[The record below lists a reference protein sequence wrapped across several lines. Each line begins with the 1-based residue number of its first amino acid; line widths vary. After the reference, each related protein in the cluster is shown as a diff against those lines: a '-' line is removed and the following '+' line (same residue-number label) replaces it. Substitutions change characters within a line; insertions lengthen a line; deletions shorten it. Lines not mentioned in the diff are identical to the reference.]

1 MDHPMVHWMRDDGL
15 KVLSGPCRCSVLPPP
30 APHPPQDYFS
40 ALSDPTLIPSQDDRG
55 LCFALRPDALLC
67 ASLGQREQLAVSCV
81 LFFVFL
87 FLLLLDLFFFLKCIP
102 SVFFFFTS
110 SLFIHLTSSLL
121 IFTSS
126 SVLFPPAQWPLR
138 LIVNHHTHT
147 DLITHQHRNIPPQ
160 KRPHRKS

>member
-1 MDHPMVHWMRDDGL
+1 MVHWMRDDGL
-15 KVLSGPCRCSVLPPP
+15 KVLSGPCRRSVLPPP
-30 APHPPQDYFS
+30 TPHPPQDYFS
-40 ALSDPTLIPSQDDRG
+40 ALSDPTLTPSQDDRG

-81 LFFVFL
+81 LFFYF
-87 FLLLLDLFFFLKCIP
+87 CI
-102 SVFFFFTS
+102 FFFFKCVPSVLFSTS

-147 DLITHQHRNIPPQ
+147 DLITHQHRNIPP
-160 KRPHRKS
+160 